1 MYGRSRSYKR
11 STSRRTSGTFGR
23 RRSYAVKKVGRTVF
37 KPRFAT
43 VGYTRNVE
51 KKYFDK
57 TYQADNL
64 ENNTAGAG
72 GPNIYNNGYSYVSNT
87 WGTYDFTGPSAT
99 QAISNDMTKGVGT
112 GADAR
117 SRIGNK
123 IKVNYIKGSFTFTGA
138 VSKIASGQGGEVMVT
153 SNLADRQPYFRT
165 TYRMVI
171 VKDLQVNSTDTVIK
185 WNQVFGTNG
194 AVAGLDGGVHS
205 ELNIDNMGRFIVLED
220 KTFTVSADAPQK
232 TVPFMIKG
240 SSVGNIRY
248 NGSGA
253 NALTDKGIYVI
264 YAAFV
269 MGVDSV
275 LPADITLPSPV
286 GHSRL
291 CFNDD

>member
-64 ENNTAGAG
+64 ENETAGAG
-72 GPNIYNNGYSYVSNT
+72 GPNVYNNGYSYISNT
-87 WGTYDFTGPSAT
+87 WGTYDFTGPSGT
-99 QAISNDMTKGVGT
+99 VAISNDMTKGVGT

-123 IKVNYIKGSFTFTGA
+123 IKVNYIKGSFTFTCAGTRA
-138 VSKIASGQGGEVMVT
+138 ATTQGGEVTISSVV
-153 SNLADRQPYFRT
+153 SDRLPYFRT

-185 WNQVFGTNG
+185 WNQVFGSGVTG
-194 AVAGLDGGVHS
+194 TALTAGVHS
-205 ELNIDNMGRFIVLED
+205 ELNVDNMGRFIVLED
-220 KTFTVSADAPQK
+220 KTFTLTADTPQK
-232 TVPFMIKG
+232 TVPFTIKG

-248 NGSGA
+248 NGSAG

-269 MGVDSV
+269 MGVSSV
-275 LPADITLPSPV
+275 LPADIVLPSPV

>member
-87 WGTYDFTGPSAT
+87 WGTYDFTGPTNT
-99 QAISNDMTKGVGT
+99 QATSNDMTKGVST

-123 IKVNYIKGSFTFTGA
+123 IKVNYIKGSFTFTCAGSRQA
-138 VSKIASGQGGEVMVT
+138 TSQGGEVTISTVV
-153 SNLADRQPYFRT
+153 SDRLPYFRT

-185 WNQVFGTNG
+185 WNQVFGNG
-194 AVAGLDGGVHS
+194 AGNGLDGGVHS

-220 KTFTVSADAPQK
+220 KIFTVTADAPQK

-248 NGSGA
+248 NGSGTH
-253 NALTDKGIYVI
+253 ALTDKGIYVI

-269 MGVDSV
+269 MGVDNV
-275 LPADITLPSPV
+275 LAADITLPSPV